1 MPRLPTNPVLLAKS
15 SKSAPK
21 TKKILSEKVADQNPA
36 GNFHYKKPIMQ
47 IAMACFP
54 KNFFVFIKF
63 LIEDFLS
70 LAN

>member
-1 MPRLPTNPVLLAKS
+1 MPRLPTTPVLLAKS

-47 IAMACFP
+47 IGLACLP

-63 LIEDFLS
+63 FMEDFLYF
-70 LAN
+70 AN